1 MGYEIINTNIK
12 LGGFIML
19 KNSSVS
25 IAKNRLRTLVISDR
39 VQCTPSAYEHICK
52 DLYETL
58 SKYMELTEDD
68 FQVEIN
74 RSQIVIKIAGEE
86 T

>member
-1 MGYEIINTNIK
+1 
-12 LGGFIML
+12 ML

-39 VQCTPSAYEHICK
+39 VQCTPSAYEQ

>member
-1 MGYEIINTNIK
+1 
-12 LGGFIML
+12 ML

-25 IAKNRLRTLVISDR
+25 IAKNRLRT
-39 VQCTPSAYEHICK
+39 
-52 DLYETL
+52 LYETL

>member
-1 MGYEIINTNIK
+1 
-12 LGGFIML
+12 ML

-52 DLYETL
+52 DLYEPL

>member
-1 MGYEIINTNIK
+1 
-12 LGGFIML
+12 
-19 KNSSVS
+19 
-25 IAKNRLRTLVISDR
+25 
-39 VQCTPSAYEHICK
+39 
-52 DLYETL
+52 
-58 SKYMELTEDD
+58 MELTEDD

>member
-1 MGYEIINTNIK
+1 
-12 LGGFIML
+12 ML

-39 VQCTPSAYEHICK
+39 VQCTPSAYEH
-52 DLYETL
+52 
-58 SKYMELTEDD
+58 MELTEDD

>member
-1 MGYEIINTNIK
+1 
-12 LGGFIML
+12 ML

-25 IAKNRLRTLVISDR
+25 IAKNRLRT
-39 VQCTPSAYEHICK
+39 AYEHICK

>member
-1 MGYEIINTNIK
+1 
-12 LGGFIML
+12 ML

-52 DLYETL
+52 DFITKHFPNIWNLQ
-58 SKYMELTEDD
+58 EDD

>member
-1 MGYEIINTNIK
+1 
-12 LGGFIML
+12 ML

-25 IAKNRLRTLVISDR
+25 IAKDRLKALVVSDR
-39 VQCTPSAYEHICK
+39 VQRTPSAYEHICK

-58 SKYMELTEDD
+58 SKYMEITEEN
-68 FQVEIN
+68 FQVEIS
-74 RSQIVIKIAGEE
+74 RSQVVIKIAGEE

>member
-1 MGYEIINTNIK
+1 
-12 LGGFIML
+12 ML

-25 IAKNRLRTLVISDR
+25 IAKDRLKALVVSDR
-39 VQCTPSAYEHICK
+39 VQCTPYAYEHICK

-58 SKYMELTEDD
+58 SKYMEITEEN
-68 FQVEIN
+68 FQVEIT
-74 RSQIVIKIAGEE
+74 RSQVVIKIAGEE

>member
-1 MGYEIINTNIK
+1 
-12 LGGFIML
+12 ML

-39 VQCTPSAYEHICK
+39 VQCTPSAYEPICK

>member
-1 MGYEIINTNIK
+1 
-12 LGGFIML
+12 ML

-25 IAKNRLRTLVISDR
+25 IAKDRLKALVVSDR

-58 SKYMELTEDD
+58 SKYMEITEEN

>member
-1 MGYEIINTNIK
+1 
-12 LGGFIML
+12 ML

-25 IAKNRLRTLVISDR
+25 IAKDRLKALIVSDR
-39 VQCTPSAYEHICK
+39 VQCTPSAYDHICR
-52 DLYETL
+52 DLYQTL

-74 RSQIVIKIAGEE
+74 RSQIVIKITGEE

>member
-1 MGYEIINTNIK
+1 
-12 LGGFIML
+12 ML

-52 DLYETL
+52 DLYEKL

>member
-1 MGYEIINTNIK
+1 
-12 LGGFIML
+12 ML

-39 VQCTPSAYEHICK
+39 VQCTPSAYENICK

>member
-1 MGYEIINTNIK
+1 
-12 LGGFIML
+12 ML

-52 DLYETL
+52 DLYER
-58 SKYMELTEDD
+58 KWVCD
-68 FQVEIN
+68 
-74 RSQIVIKIAGEE
+74 RSDGNFGVV
-86 T
+86 

>member
-1 MGYEIINTNIK
+1 
-12 LGGFIML
+12 ML

-39 VQCTPSAYEHICK
+39 VQCSPSSYEYICK